1 MYSPMQGTT
10 KTLADIMAIVL
21 ILGVVVLTFVS
32 IAAIWKF
39 FEVNDVM
46 YKAFFSF
53 SILLIA
59 YIIIVIA
66 ARYWETHH
74 PVSDSPMS

>member
-1 MYSPMQGTT
+1 MQGTT
-10 KTLADIMAIVL
+10 KALADIMAIIL
-21 ILGVVVLTFVS
+21 ILGIIVLTFVS

-53 SILLIA
+53 SVLLVA

-66 ARYWETHH
+66 TRYWEAHH
-74 PVSDSPMS
+74 SVSDDPMS